1 MLTIYKLSM
10 TNCVPCR
17 AYAPTFKKVAKEF
30 PEYCWVEV
38 DITEATG
45 ESLAKQFA
53 IRSVPATIVIRNGH
67 EGMLSENV
75 KLGNLTEE
83 QLKEFVNVQ
92 CTSN

>member
-1 MLTIYKLSM
+1 MKTIYKLSM
-10 TNCVPCR
+10 ANCSPCK

-30 PEYCWVEV
+30 PEHCWVEL
-38 DITEATG
+38 DITDDLG
-45 ESLAKQFA
+45 GQLAKQFA
-53 IRSVPATIVIRNGH
+53 IRSVPATIVIRTGH

-92 CTSN
+92 CASN

>member
-30 PEYCWVEV
+30 PEHCWVEV
-38 DITEATG
+38 DVSEELGAT
-45 ESLAKQFA
+45 LAKQFA
-53 IRSVPATIVIRNGH
+53 IRSVPATITIRTGH
-67 EGMLSENV
+67 EGMLFENV

-83 QLKEFVNVQ
+83 QLKEFINVQ

>member
-30 PEYCWVEV
+30 PEHCWVEV

-53 IRSVPATIVIRNGH
+53 IRSVPATIVIDGTR
-67 EGMLSENV
+67 EDV
-75 KLGNLTEE
+75 KLGNLTESE
-83 QLKEFVNVQ
+83 LKDFVNSQ
-92 CTSN
+92 